1 MKMTNEKMVKIIL
14 FGFLGL
20 IAMLIVG
27 SATIVLMPLTVIYM
41 IIYFGTFIYLS
52 LWYLINKND
61 EAKQSLKD
69 LVEYCSNPQ
78 VVHESSVKRGRK
90 AAAKRRRK
98 QIKRRKKQARRLV
111 IARAVNKSIK
121 ELLK

>member
-20 IAMLIVG
+20 IAMLIIG
-27 SATIVLMPLTVIYM
+27 ASTIVLMPLAVIYM
-41 IIYFGTFIYLS
+41 IIYLGTFIYLS
-52 LWYLINKND
+52 LWYLINKSD
-61 EAKQSLKD
+61 EAKQSFKD
-69 LVEYCSNPQ
+69 LVEYCSDPQ
-78 VVHESSVKRGRK
+78 VVHESSVKRGKK

-98 QIKRRKKQARRLV
+98 QIKRSKKQARRLV
-111 IARAVNKSIK
+111 IARAVNQSIK